1 MRSEIHKLD
10 IIDDSFGL
18 EELET
23 LQRNENRDM
32 LLRDLKWRDGM
43 LFQRSRCKW
52 IREGDINFKF
62 FHGYINRRRK
72 RNEILGVQI
81 NGEWKEEVA
90 EDKIGIF
97 EHFRGHFR
105 QDFWHRPTIDQN
117 FSRKKN
123 SDQDNDMLIS
133 SFTEEEIKEAVWL
146 CGSSKSPMPDE
157 FNFRF
162 FKKFWHAI
170 RADLLKMMEEFHI
183 NEKLSE
189 GLIRLLLCY
198 YRKKRWQ
205 QIEILHAYF
214 LDWRNLPDNIQ
225 NIGEQIK

>member
-1 MRSEIHKLD
+1 MATSTEEEREMRFWEY
-10 IIDDSFGL
+10 
-18 EELET
+18 
-23 LQRNENRDM
+23 
-32 LLRDLKWRDGM
+32 
-43 LFQRSRCKW
+43 RST
-52 IREGDINFKF
+52 GN
-62 FHGYINRRRK
+62 GRRK
-72 RNEILGVQI
+72 WQRTKLESSNTLGAI
-81 NGEWKEEVA
+81 S
-90 EDKIGIF
+90 DKTSG
-97 EHFRGHFR
+97 
-105 QDFWHRPTIDQN
+105 IDQPLTRI
-117 FSRKKN
+117 FREKKN